1 MKKVDLQLTDEQQI
15 LKEKLEYGD
24 ITNLASALDIS
35 RMTIWNTL
43 NGKRQSPYI
52 WDAIKQLV
60 SERDS
65 KRNEKITLLNQKNK

>member
-1 MKKVDLQLTDEQQI
+1 MKKADLKLTEEQQI
-15 LKEKLEYGD
+15 LKDKLEYGD

-43 NGKRQSPYI
+43 NGKRKSPYI

-60 SERDS
+60 SERDNR
-65 KRNEKITLLNQKNK
+65 RNEKINTLNQKDK